1 MSTRSFV
8 FTSDNTMRSSAISTT
23 RNPSTSCPTWTKW
36 VFFCRRS
43 SKIPRCLVP
52 METRPLKTNCG
63 GSDFSGVPVGASA
76 AGGETC
82 RRARLNGLALRS
94 PCHVSAV
101 VSEGMRSGSGGGNS
115 SRTCSQ
121 RSVTTAEGCR
131 ACRAR
136 CHCHAANDTPAHTT
150 ASTIDS
156 TGASF
161 MDSWIQCTN
170 ERTNLSLVPCPL
182 SLRIPSETTAET
194 WQGLLRANPFSRAR
208 RHVSPPAA
216 EAPTG
221 TPEKPLPPQFVFKG
235 RVSMGTKQRGILE
248 DRRQKKTHFVQVG
261 QDVLGFRVVEIAED
275 RIVLSDVKTNER
287 VDIPLASKAA
297 AETEKSSEGSQKP

>member
-1 MSTRSFV
+1 MKDAPVESIV
-8 FTSDNTMRSSAISTT
+8 LAVV
-23 RNPSTSCPTWTKW
+23 CA
-36 VFFCRRS
+36 
-43 SKIPRCLVP
+43 
-52 METRPLKTNCG
+52 
-63 GSDFSGVPVGASA
+63 GVSLA
-76 AGGETC
+76 AWQWQ
-82 RRARLNGLALRS
+82 RALHARQ
-94 PCHVSAV
+94 PSAV
-101 VSEGMRSGSGGGNS
+101 V
-115 SRTCSQ
+115 T
-121 RSVTTAEGCR
+121 
-131 ACRAR
+131 
-136 CHCHAANDTPAHTT
+136 
-150 ASTIDS
+150 
-156 TGASF
+156 
-161 MDSWIQCTN
+161 
-170 ERTNLSLVPCPL
+170 ERWEHVRELFPPPEP
-182 SLRIPSETTAET
+182 LRIPSETTAET